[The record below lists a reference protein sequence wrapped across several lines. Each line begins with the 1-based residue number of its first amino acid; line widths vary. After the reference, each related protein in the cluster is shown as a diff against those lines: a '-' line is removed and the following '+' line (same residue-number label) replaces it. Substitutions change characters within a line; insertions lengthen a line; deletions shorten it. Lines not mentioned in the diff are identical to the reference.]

1 MAENGKLSTLTKGI
15 IKENPTLRLVLGTCP
30 TLAITTAAING
41 IGMGVA
47 ATLVLIGSNAV
58 ISLLRNVIP
67 DKVRI
72 PAFITVIAAFVSII
86 QMLVKA
92 FLPSIDAALG
102 IYLPLIVVNCIILA
116 RAEMFASKNPVLPSI
131 LDAIGMG
138 IGFTAALTLMG
149 MIRELF
155 GVGTI
160 FGLPVTQGAIEP
172 MIVFILPPG
181 GFFVFG
187 MLVALSNKLA
197 VKMGKKPVSSLG
209 CGGCNGCEGC
219 DSCNESAPAS
229 EPVLTNADV
238 AKSVGEEYPEAEET
252 TALSGDGIAHI
263 KVRTEADEVERE
275 AEITV
280 AEAPDTLPAQSNGTA
295 PKEDTAVE
303 APEIET
309 QTRTGADEPDGDSA
323 DTKKPE
329 ENGGEP
335 Q

>member
-1 MAENGKLSTLTKGI
+1 MAENSKMTTLTKGV
-15 IKENPTLRLVLGTCP
+15 IKENPVLRLVLGTCP

-72 PAFITVIAAFVSII
+72 PAFITIIAAFVSII

-102 IYLPLIVVNCIILA
+102 IFLPLIVVNCIILA

-138 IGFTAALTLMG
+138 IGFTAAITLMG
-149 MIRELF
+149 MIRELL
-155 GVGTI
+155 GAGTI
-160 FGLPVTQGAIEP
+160 FGLQVTQGAIEP
-172 MIVFILPPG
+172 MLIFILPPG

-187 MLVALSNKLA
+187 VLVALSNKLA
-197 VKMGKKPVSSLG
+197 VKMGKKPIKNLG
-209 CGGCNGCEGC
+209 CGGCNGCSGC
-219 DSCNESAPAS
+219 DTCESADNQETVGQSA
-229 EPVLTNADV
+229 PVDEGVVTNADI
-238 AKSVGEEYPEAEET
+238 AKSVGEELPESEAT
-252 TALSGDGIAHI
+252 VGVIGDGVTDEN
-263 KVRTEADEVERE
+263 VRTEAENVDV
-275 AEITV
+275 
-280 AEAPDTLPAQSNGTA
+280 
-295 PKEDTAVE
+295 
-303 APEIET
+303 
-309 QTRTGADEPDGDSA
+309 
-323 DTKKPE
+323 KK

>member
-1 MAENGKLSTLTKGI
+1 MAEKKLSVLTKGI

-58 ISLLRNVIP
+58 ISLLRNIIP

-72 PAFITVIAAFVSII
+72 PAFITIIAAFVSII

-116 RAEMFASKNPVLPSI
+116 RAEMFASKNPVIPSI

-149 MIRELF
+149 MIRELI

-172 MIVFILPPG
+172 MLIFILPPG

-197 VKMGKKPVSSLG
+197 VAMGKKPVKNLG
-209 CGGCNGCEGC
+209 CGGCNGCAGCESVGESVSTDEGI
-219 DSCNESAPAS
+219 
-229 EPVLTNADV
+229 VTNADI
-238 AKSVGEEYPEAEET
+238 AKEFDEKLPESEATVGVV
-252 TALSGDGIAHI
+252 GDGVTDEN
-263 KVRTEADEVERE
+263 VRTEAENVDV
-275 AEITV
+275 
-280 AEAPDTLPAQSNGTA
+280 
-295 PKEDTAVE
+295 KEKD
-303 APEIET
+303 
-309 QTRTGADEPDGDSA
+309 
-323 DTKKPE
+323 
-329 ENGGEP
+329 GGEL
-335 Q
+335 